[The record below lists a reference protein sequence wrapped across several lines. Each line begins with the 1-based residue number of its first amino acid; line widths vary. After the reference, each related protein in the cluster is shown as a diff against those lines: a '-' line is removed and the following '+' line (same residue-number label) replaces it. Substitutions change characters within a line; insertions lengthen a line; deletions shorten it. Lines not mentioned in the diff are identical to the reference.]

1 MGAKSLVLKI
11 YDLNKTILSFQNKLI
26 DNPNDILE
34 KIKNLNIKD
43 RKVRKEH
50 IKNINNQ
57 KIINFNRFGAG
68 EKI

>member
-50 IKNINNQ
+50 INNQ